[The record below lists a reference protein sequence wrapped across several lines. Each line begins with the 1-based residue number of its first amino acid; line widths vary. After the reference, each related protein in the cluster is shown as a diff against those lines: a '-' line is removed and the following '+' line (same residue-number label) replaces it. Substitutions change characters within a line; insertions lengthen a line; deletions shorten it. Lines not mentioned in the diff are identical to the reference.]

1 MIPYS
6 QKFWGINAR
15 LQPFQAIVALEGLK
29 KINNVIFLTALNN
42 NRNLQKILIYLKTYQ
57 QISC

>member
-1 MIPYS
+1 MGKK
-6 QKFWGINAR
+6 Q
-15 LQPFQAIVALEGLK
+15 LTGLKCEKPIAVSKK

-42 NRNLQKILIYLKTYQ
+42 NRNLQKILICLKTYQ